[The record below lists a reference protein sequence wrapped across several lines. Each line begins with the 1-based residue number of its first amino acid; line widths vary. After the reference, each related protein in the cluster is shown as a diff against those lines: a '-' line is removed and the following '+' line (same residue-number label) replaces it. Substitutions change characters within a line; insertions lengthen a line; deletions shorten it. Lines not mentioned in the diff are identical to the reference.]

1 MKLSGDS
8 KKWTGGRS
16 SNILQMERSRFVIE
30 ASEAESK
37 AEKAGLTVMQLLPS
51 LVNSAQKLARPP
63 ISKYHVGAVGL
74 GSSGRIF
81 LGEIRDAPD
90 IKVLITSSSDQE
102 FRPLSEFLPNR
113 FGPDDLLDKDTPLLL
128 EPQNNGLSLVNAIG
142 SQLALEAANKSH
154 APYSGCPSGVA
165 LIDSEGRVYRG
176 SYMESAAYNPSLGPV
191 QAALVAYI
199 AGGGDGYEEIV
210 GAVLVEKE
218 EAQVKQEQTA
228 RLLLNLISPKC
239 EFRVFYCSL
248 GIPAFPPVW
257 FRTWSYSNE
266 CPEITSERKEMKT
279 VRRTVAEPRGEITL
293 YFFEQQREFIKCS

>member
-1 MKLSGDS
+1 M
-8 KKWTGGRS
+8 
-16 SNILQMERSRFVIE
+16 
-30 ASEAESK
+30 
-37 AEKAGLTVMQLLPS
+37 
-51 LVNSAQKLARPP
+51 
-63 ISKYHVGAVGL
+63 
-74 GSSGRIF
+74 
-81 LGEIRDAPD
+81 
-90 IKVLITSSSDQE
+90 
-102 FRPLSEFLPNR
+102 
-113 FGPDDLLDKDTPLLL
+113 LL

-142 SQLALEAANKSH
+142 SQLVNTGCNGVCACDQDSLKYEALEAANKSH

-239 EFRVFYCSL
+239 EFRVFYCSSASKK
-248 GIPAFPPVW
+248 P
-257 FRTWSYSNE
+257 
-266 CPEITSERKEMKT
+266 
-279 VRRTVAEPRGEITL
+279 
-293 YFFEQQREFIKCS
+293 